1 MKFGATVVGVV
12 GDVRQSAL
20 DAAKTPHMYMPYRQ
34 WPVNEYSV
42 VIRSTS
48 TSSQV
53 FGAARAILRQLD
65 SDIAM
70 SDARSMT
77 NIVDAS
83 MGRRSFY
90 LMLLA
95 GFAIAALLLA
105 AIGVYGIIA
114 YGVQQ
119 RRQEIGVRLTLGA
132 TRRRVLTMILGDG
145 LRMSAAGVVIGLAA
159 AFGLTRIMRQLLFDV
174 APTDVVTFAAAP
186 LVLLVAAFVACVLPA
201 RRAATL
207 DPVEAIR
214 RG

>member
-1 MKFGATVVGVV
+1 MKFGGTIVGVV

-20 DAAKTPHMYMPYRQ
+20 DGVKTPHMYMPYRQ

-48 TSSQV
+48 ASSQV
-53 FGAARAILRQLD
+53 FAAARAILRELD

-132 TRRRVLTMILGDG
+132 TRQRVLTMILGDG

-174 APTDVVTFAAAP
+174 APTDVVTFVSAP
-186 LVLLVAAFVACVLPA
+186 AVLLIAAFIACVLPA
-201 RRAATL
+201 GRAARL